1 MQRGLILLATA
12 AALLIVSCRAEVNIA
27 LDVEEDGSGTVAF
40 EFGTDEEFREFMT
53 SFGADPDDLFGE
65 LESGLGSA
73 EGTAIERQDG
83 DMSFKGVEVEFD
95 DVDQISS
102 ALGGAAGDFGGFDT
116 FTFEVT
122 DTGAVFDATL
132 SPPEQDPGD
141 DLGGFDPSLLTDD
154 VFSAN
159 FILEMPGNVTS
170 HNADTVLPDDRLQWA
185 LPLLGGTVD
194 FHAESDFGGSGLP
207 WLWVI
212 LGIALL
218 VGLIAVVV
226 AVVLG
231 RRHQR
236 QAVDD
241 AAAAYPQEIP
251 VAPGEDAPADA
262 APEESTDDEG

>member
-40 EFGTDEEFREFMT
+40 ELGTDEEFRDFMT
-53 SFGADPDDLFGE
+53 SFGADTDDLFGE
-65 LESGLGSA
+65 LESDLGDA
-73 EGTAIERQDG
+73 GGTAIEREDG
-83 DMSFKGVEVEFD
+83 DMSFQGVEVEFD

-132 SPPEQDPGD
+132 SSPEQDPGD
-141 DLGGFDPSLLTDD
+141 DLGGFDPSLLTDE
-154 VFSAN
+154 VFAAN
-159 FILEMPGNVTS
+159 FILKMPGNVTS
-170 HNADTVLPDDRLQWA
+170 HNADTVLSDDRLQWA

-194 FHAESDFGGSGLP
+194 FHAESEFGGSDFP

-212 LGIALL
+212 LGLAVL
-218 VGLIAVVV
+218 VGLIAVIV

-231 RRHQR
+231 RRQQR

-251 VAPGEDAPADA
+251 VAPGEDPLEEA
-262 APEESTDDEG
+262 APEEPTDDEV

>member
-1 MQRGLILLATA
+1 MRTGLILLAAT
-12 AALLIVSCRAEVNIA
+12 AALLVVSCRAEVNIA

-40 EFGTDEEFREFMT
+40 ELGTDEEFREFMT
-53 SFGADPDDLFGE
+53 SFGADPEDLFGE
-65 LESGLGSA
+65 LESGLGDA
-73 EGTAIERQDG
+73 EGTAIEREDG

-102 ALGGAAGDFGGFDT
+102 VLGGAAGDFGGFDT

-132 SPPEQDPGD
+132 SAPEQDPGD

-170 HNADTVLPDDRLQWA
+170 HNADTVLPDGRLAWA

-194 FHAESDFGGSGLP
+194 FHAESDFGGSGFP

-218 VGLIAVVV
+218 VGIIAVIA
-226 AVVLG
+226 AVILG
-231 RRHQR
+231 RRQQR

-241 AAAAYPQEIP
+241 AADAYPQA
-251 VAPGEDAPADA
+251 APIDSEPAAAEEDADG
-262 APEESTDDEG
+262 ESSTGD